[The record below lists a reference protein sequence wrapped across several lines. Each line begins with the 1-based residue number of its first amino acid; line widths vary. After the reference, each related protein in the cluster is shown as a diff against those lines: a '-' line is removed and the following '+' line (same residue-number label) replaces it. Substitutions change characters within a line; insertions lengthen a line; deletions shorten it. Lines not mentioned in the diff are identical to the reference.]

1 MSGAC
6 LRLQFHSAAGMAA
19 EGLTLTWWAAAYDQA
34 AINRGKPI
42 PFAMKASAALVMGGD
57 ASKRLFGPADRA
69 WGRCAERLARFS
81 AKTPALRL
89 TGGKSFLLK
98 HAWRYLSGQPK
109 RPRGAVPFPAYSTA
123 LSASRLAAQKGH
135 RSLARPYL

>member
-42 PFAMKASAALVMGGD
+42 HPICNEIKRGSGNGSAD

-89 TGGKSFLLK
+89 AG
-98 HAWRYLSGQPK
+98 R
-109 RPRGAVPFPAYSTA
+109 
-123 LSASRLAAQKGH
+123 
-135 RSLARPYL
+135 